1 MMEALNFDKLVE
13 LRFKHQRMQ
22 AETGVRKWHTETSTS
37 NSSQGS
43 ELDDFE
49 DQDNHGRTSEVKEAT
64 SLTRKKILQE
74 YNSIIKSLE
83 ERGVST
89 SVGRTLRWQ
98 PGHNPKPVE
107 SGTTTVTGGNSV
119 NAQEMARK
127 QSSAVNFDSVLRNS
141 TIIID
146 IFPI

>member
-1 MMEALNFDKLVE
+1 MEALNFDKLVE
-13 LRFKHQRMQ
+13 LRFKHQRKQ
-22 AETGVRKWHTETSTS
+22 AETGVRKWHTNSKSTS
-37 NSSQGS
+37 DSLQGS

-98 PGHNPKPVE
+98 PGRNPKPVE

-127 QSSAVNFDSVLRNS
+127 QSSAVNFDSVLPKFYY
-141 TIIID
+141 D
-146 IFPI
+146 H